1 MSYTNFIQKIT
12 DTDGTTHDLLD
23 SSASHFI
30 RGTQTASTNVW
41 TGPLPDGV
49 TDYYDGLMIDYWL
62 PFAGTST
69 AATLNLGGKGAKPVY
84 RGNAATSGVTTHIA
98 AKTVAHLTYVV
109 DSGINSGNGAWIM
122 SSYYDSDSNTV
133 DRLRDS
139 YFRPYAG
146 EAVYRY
152 KFVMQGA
159 DNRMYPITVTN
170 QENTTQVAKMPTQV
184 GLRPGR
190 IWFYNTTTTVAAG
203 GLFAANTLDEAYQ
216 TTAGVYNFNTDAPT
230 YRMIYL
236 RGTYNKT
243 TDLFTLYKDNS
254 SPCTSYYTYVP
265 TNTANITLS
274 SYFTSGYYYILLG
287 GTYSTAN
294 YISLFPYNPLYYF
307 DGTNLIP
314 ASTKVAQDSVPTK
327 TSTTPKMDGTA
338 AVGSE
343 TTYAAGDHVHPSDTS
358 RVPTTRKVNGKALS
372 SDVTLTGED
381 INVGSSSG
389 DSVSIYQTFANL
401 EESLADTFDTIAID
415 LDDKVDKVDGKGLS
429 TNDYTTTEKNKLSG
443 IASGA
448 EVNQNA
454 FSNVKVKPTASAS
467 TTTTIA
473 ADAKTDT
480 LSLEAGNYIELTADA
495 TNDKITVGAVLP
507 MASSSPAV
515 AGLMSSTDKGKLDGI
530 TSGAEVNQNAFS
542 NVKVGSTT
550 IAADSKTDTLEL
562 VAGTGVTL
570 TPDATNDKVTISAT
584 SSGGGLV
591 NLQDGT
597 GTGSIEMSSASAV
610 KSYQTAL
617 GKYNKEDT
625 GTDKDLSNFALIIG
639 DGSSSSARSNLF
651 TINNSG
657 LITTHPFSSDYNWK
671 TSSAAPNE
679 TQYFTGFEIR
689 DRDEVRLSHIDTHID
704 TTGKVGTV
712 LGAERKVGNDIIRNQ
727 IYLYVDASGAKSYI
741 IDAPAAFRS
750 ALDIYDHVFEQG
762 TSGIWTYRKWSS
774 GIAEC
779 WAITSSTNYAV
790 TSSYVNGYY
799 TNLGTVSFPSGLFIA
814 APSIQGTRTNTGS
827 GSALIF
833 LSLHTV
839 TASSFAGY
847 VCATS
852 SGTYGCQFSYHA
864 IGRWKS

>member
-1 MSYTNFIQKIT
+1 MANHTIDKIEYNNEVYVLQDNVSGYEANQNAFSNVKVGSTTIAADAKTDTLELAAGTNISLTPDATNDKVTIAFSGTIPDVPSNIVNTITTTAGAHTAITSQKGNVSFNVPTTAAHVGAAASSHAHGNITSGGDITATAPTIASGDQIIINDHSASKIT
-12 DTDGTTHDLLD
+12 NGPTFDG
-23 SSASHFI
+23 S
-30 RGTQTASTNVW
+30 
-41 TGPLPDGV
+41 
-49 TDYYDGLMIDYWL
+49 
-62 PFAGTST
+62 
-69 AATLNLGGKGAKPVY
+69 
-84 RGNAATSGVTTHIA
+84 
-98 AKTVAHLTYVV
+98 
-109 DSGINSGNGAWIM
+109 
-122 SSYYDSDSNTV
+122 
-133 DRLRDS
+133 
-139 YFRPYAG
+139 
-146 EAVYRY
+146 
-152 KFVMQGA
+152 
-159 DNRMYPITVTN
+159 
-170 QENTTQVAKMPTQV
+170 
-184 GLRPGR
+184 
-190 IWFYNTTTTVAAG
+190 TTTTALTPKG
-203 GLFAANTLDEAYQ
+203 TWESFA
-216 TTAGVYNFNTDAPT
+216 
-230 YRMIYL
+230 
-236 RGTYNKT
+236 KT
-243 TDLFTLYKDNS
+243 S
-254 SPCTSYYTYVP
+254 
-265 TNTANITLS
+265 AI
-274 SYFTSGYYYILLG
+274 
-287 GTYSTAN
+287 
-294 YISLFPYNPLYYF
+294 
-307 DGTNLIP
+307 
-314 ASTKVAQDSVPTK
+314 PTK
-327 TSTTPKMDGTA
+327 TTTTPKMDGTA

-343 TTYAAGDHVHPSDTS
+343 TTYAAGDHIHPSDTS

-401 EESLADTFDTIAID
+401 EESLADTFDTVYTD
-415 LDDKVDKVDGKGLS
+415 LDDKVDKVDGKDLS

-443 IASGA
+443 IATGA

-570 TPDATNDKVTISAT
+570 TPDTTNDKVTISAT

-597 GTGSIEMSSASAV
+597 GTGSIEMSNASAV

-625 GTDKDLSNFALIIG
+625 GTDKDLSNFAFIIG

-657 LITTHPFSSDYNWK
+657 LVATHPSSSSYNWK
-671 TSSAAPNE
+671 TSSASPNE

-689 DRDEVRLSHIDTHID
+689 DRDEVRLSHVDAHID
-704 TTGKVGTV
+704 TTGKVGAV
-712 LGAERKVGNDIIRNQ
+712 LGAERMVGNDIVRNQ
-727 IYLYVDASGAKSYI
+727 IYLYVDAAGTKSYI
-741 IDAPAAFRS
+741 IDDPAAFRS

-779 WAITSSTNYAV
+779 WGMSSSTSYAV
-790 TSSYVNGYY
+790 TNQYVNGYY
-799 TNLGTVSFPSGLFIA
+799 ANLGTVSFPSALFVA
-814 APSIQGTRTNTGS
+814 APCVQATRTNTGS
-827 GSALIF
+827 GSALVF
-833 LSLHTV
+833 VSLHTV
-839 TASSFAGY
+839 TASSFAGF
-847 VCATS
+847 VGATS
-852 SGTYGCQFSYHA
+852 SGTYPCQFSYHA